1 MLVKKIAVPILSVI
15 MLLAQISPTYALTA
29 NEIKGLMD
37 QTPSIVLEVYDVP
50 SAEPITVAVAQTT
63 QYFSDVPSNTW
74 YAKDVHE
81 ARRLGIIDGVGNNLY
96 KPLENITY
104 AQYLKIISAV
114 LDETVNSKPV
124 SNPWYD
130 RYIDSC
136 RNIGAVGKNEVV
148 PATIAIPREVMIRY
162 TCMALGIEP
171 YLGNE
176 IVFADVKAEDA
187 AYINAAYN
195 EYLTEGGGRLPDGTK
210 KFGFGE
216 YATRAQL
223 ASMALRIKAYNENPE
238 AYKAQAAI
246 AREAADKAW
255 EEQNE
260 DLVDK
265 AGLVKAE
272 EIFNEIPI
280 YQKNT
285 NIGLK
290 FGNTGYTLTDAS
302 LFAYNFLEV
311 FLNYDGTDIKSM
323 DEREAELLKYVTP
336 GSAGDIA
343 KSKQRAIETKD
354 KCEIEL
360 FLSAD
365 RIEIKDGAFHVHA
378 VVYDYV
384 TNDVY
389 KAYLGIGGHP
399 VNTNDLAIGRWE
411 FDLVK

>member
-1 MLVKKIAVPILSVI
+1 MDKKFMLVKKIAVPILSVI

-246 AREAADKAW
+246 AREAADAKW
-255 EEQNE
+255 EADQ
-260 DLVDK
+260 
-265 AGLVKAE
+265 AA
-272 EIFNEIPI
+272 
-280 YQKNT
+280 
-285 NIGLK
+285 LK
-290 FGNTGYTLTDAS
+290 DRLKITDA
-302 LFAYNFLEV
+302 
-311 FLNYDGTDIKSM
+311 DISEMMVSEEKSIAII
-323 DEREAELLKYVTP
+323 EEALKTIVVNPDKTVSITLP
-336 GSAGDIA
+336 DILPAGWA
-343 KSKQRAIETKD
+343 WRV
-354 KCEIEL
+354 
-360 FLSAD
+360 
-365 RIEIKDGAFHVHA
+365 RIA
-378 VVYDYV
+378 VVEKNGDSYGVITSDEMEVGKRTTTAIFKEGMGNVVDYIIKV
-384 TNDVY
+384 EFDNLDSGGYYSSGVY
-389 KAYLGIGGHP
+389 VSRSLIQK
-399 VNTNDLAIGRWE
+399 E
-411 FDLVK
+411 FDLTYSHFKQDLIKGEWPKR

>member
-1 MLVKKIAVPILSVI
+1 MDKRFMIKRTITISMLTLVMLCSQLTNIFAVSNEVLTDMIKDN
-15 MLLAQISPTYALTA
+15 PTVA
-29 NEIKGLMD
+29 I
-37 QTPSIVLEVYDVP
+37 EVY
-50 SAEPITVAVAQTT
+50 EPVISQ
-63 QYFSDVPSNTW
+63 QIHMDFSDVPNDAW
-74 YAKDVHE
+74 YYNSINE
-81 ARRLGIIDGVGNNLY
+81 ARQLGLVVGVGDNKYL
-96 KPLENITY
+96 PLEKITY
-104 AQYLKIISAV
+104 AQYLTVIARI
-114 LDETVNSKPV
+114 LDKEVENQPITR
-124 SNPWYD
+124 PWYS
-130 RYIDSC
+130 RYIESAE
-136 RNIGAVGKNEVV
+136 NLGAIDKNEEV
-148 PATIAIPREVMIRY
+148 PAELAIPREDMIRY
-162 TCMALGIEP
+162 SCKALGISP
-171 YLGNE
+171 FTGND
-176 IVFADVKAEDA
+176 IVFGDVDPKDA
-187 AYINAAYN
+187 AYINAGYY
-195 EYLTEGGGRLPDGTK
+195 EYLIEGGGRLESGLK
-210 KFGFGE
+210 KFGFGS
-216 YATRAQL
+216 YATRAEL
-223 ASMALRIKAYNENPE
+223 AAMAVRISQYMKNPTEYKKE
-238 AYKAQAAI
+238 AAEI
-246 AREAADKAW
+246 REAADKAW

>member
-1 MLVKKIAVPILSVI
+1 MDKKFMLVKKIAVPILSVI

-124 SNPWYD
+124 STPWYD

-246 AREAADKAW
+246 AREAADAKW
-255 EEQNE
+255 EADQAALKDRLKITEADISEMMVSEEKSIAIIEEVLKTIVVNP
-260 DLVDK
+260 DK
-265 AGLVKAE
+265 TVSITVPDILPKGWGWRL
-272 EIFNEIPI
+272 
-280 YQKNT
+280 
-285 NIGLK
+285 
-290 FGNTGYTLTDAS
+290 S
-302 LFAYNFLEV
+302 LFVEETNGDSYTIFTSRNIKIGQTVTTPILEIGMDNV
-311 FLNYDGTDIKSM
+311 VDYTIK
-323 DEREAELLKYVTP
+323 
-336 GSAGDIA
+336 
-343 KSKQRAIETKD
+343 IEFDNLDT
-354 KCEIEL
+354 
-360 FLSAD
+360 
-365 RIEIKDGAFHVHA
+365 
-378 VVYDYV
+378 
-384 TNDVY
+384 
-389 KAYLGIGGHP
+389 GGHYSSGICISQSLIKKDFKN
-399 VNTNDLAIGRWE
+399 VYSYFQQE
-411 FDLVK
+411 FIEDK

>member
-1 MLVKKIAVPILSVI
+1 MDKKFMLVKKIAVPILSVI

-37 QTPSIVLEVYDVP
+37 QTPSIVMEVYDVP

-81 ARRLGIIDGVGNNLY
+81 ARRLGIIDGVGNNKYL
-96 KPLENITY
+96 PLEQITY

-124 SNPWYD
+124 STPWYD

-195 EYLTEGGGRLPDGTK
+195 EYLTEGGGRLPDGAK

-223 ASMALRIKAYNENPE
+223 ASMALRIKAYNENPT

-246 AREAADKAW
+246 AREAADAKW
-255 EEQNE
+255 EADQ
-260 DLVDK
+260 
-265 AGLVKAE
+265 AA
-272 EIFNEIPI
+272 
-280 YQKNT
+280 
-285 NIGLK
+285 LK
-290 FGNTGYTLTDAS
+290 DRLKITDADIS
-302 LFAYNFLEV
+302 EMMVSEEKSIAIIEEV
-311 FLNYDGTDIKSM
+311 LKTIVVNPDKTVSITVPDILPKGWGWRIRIAVEEKNGDSYGIITDG
-323 DEREAELLKYVTP
+323 
-336 GSAGDIA
+336 
-343 KSKQRAIETKD
+343 
-354 KCEIEL
+354 EIEIGKKATTAV
-360 FLSAD
+360 FD
-365 RIEIKDGAFHVHA
+365 EGMGNIVDYTIKIWFDNL
-378 VVYDYV
+378 D
-384 TNDVY
+384 T
-389 KAYLGIGGHP
+389 GGHYSSGICISQSLIKKDFKN
-399 VNTNDLAIGRWE
+399 VYSYFKQE
-411 FDLVK
+411 FIEDK

>member
-1 MLVKKIAVPILSVI
+1 MDKKFMLVKKIAVPILSVI

-124 SNPWYD
+124 STPWYD

-246 AREAADKAW
+246 AREAADAKWEADQAALKDRLKITEADISRMKVSEEKSIAIIEEALKTIVVNPDKTVSITLPDILPAGWAW
-255 EEQNE
+255 R
-260 DLVDK
+260 V
-265 AGLVKAE
+265 
-272 EIFNEIPI
+272 
-280 YQKNT
+280 
-285 NIGLK
+285 
-290 FGNTGYTLTDAS
+290 
-302 LFAYNFLEV
+302 
-311 FLNYDGTDIKSM
+311 
-323 DEREAELLKYVTP
+323 
-336 GSAGDIA
+336 
-343 KSKQRAIETKD
+343 
-354 KCEIEL
+354 
-360 FLSAD
+360 
-365 RIEIKDGAFHVHA
+365 RIA
-378 VVYDYV
+378 VVEKNGDSYGVITSDEMEVGKRTTTAIFKEGMGNVVDYIIKV
-384 TNDVY
+384 EFDNLDSGGNYSSGVY
-389 KAYLGIGGHP
+389 VSRSLIQK
-399 VNTNDLAIGRWE
+399 E
-411 FDLVK
+411 FDLTYSHFKQDLIKGEWPKN

>member
-1 MLVKKIAVPILSVI
+1 MDKKFMLVKKIAVPILSVI

-223 ASMALRIKAYNENPE
+223 ASMALRIKAYNENPTE
-238 AYKAQAAI
+238 YKAQAAI
-246 AREAADKAW
+246 AREAADAKW
-255 EEQNE
+255 EADQ
-260 DLVDK
+260 
-265 AGLVKAE
+265 AA
-272 EIFNEIPI
+272 
-280 YQKNT
+280 
-285 NIGLK
+285 LK
-290 FGNTGYTLTDAS
+290 DRLKITDADISEMMVSEEKSIAIIEEVLKTIVVNPDKTVSITVPDILPKGWGWRIRIAVEEKNGDSYGIITNREIEIGKKATTAVFDEGMGNIVDYTIKIWFDNLDSGGHYSSGVYVSKS
-302 LFAYNFLEV
+302 LIKK
-311 FLNYDGTDIKSM
+311 NYDLTYSYFKQDLIKGEWPTD
-323 DEREAELLKYVTP
+323 
-336 GSAGDIA
+336 
-343 KSKQRAIETKD
+343 
-354 KCEIEL
+354 
-360 FLSAD
+360 
-365 RIEIKDGAFHVHA
+365 
-378 VVYDYV
+378 
-384 TNDVY
+384 
-389 KAYLGIGGHP
+389 
-399 VNTNDLAIGRWE
+399 
-411 FDLVK
+411 